1 VFSEAE
7 AWNDRLKSG
16 VEADA
21 ALTALVNRVD
31 LGDSGLRLALQLPL
45 PSADSH
51 TSANAAELVVTR
63 FFPMTIRRRGVE
75 MGLVIRGNGAPAPQ
89 ADPALLKAE
98 ARASRKSLEL
108 YKTSQTFDSTST
120 HRIGLTD
127 WEYQHE
133 DRLT

>member
-1 VFSEAE
+1 LAEHRLPSVFSEAE

-75 MGLVIRGNGAPAPQ
+75 MGLVIRGTAHPP
-89 ADPALLKAE
+89 
-98 ARASRKSLEL
+98 RKLIRH
-108 YKTSQTFDSTST
+108 Y
-120 HRIGLTD
+120 
-127 WEYQHE
+127 
-133 DRLT
+133 